1 VWPERSESDAVMYFR
16 MSTAAPDS
24 ALSGI
29 RGIGP
34 LAAAWHDKSCIDM
47 GAGLGSSNCHL
58 FPENRA
64 KPYCCHSRI
73 TAN

>member
-1 VWPERSESDAVMYFR
+1 MWPERTESDAVMYFR

-47 GAGLGSSNCHL
+47 GCEHFHL
-58 FPENRA
+58 MQLAIVLCR
-64 KPYCCHSRI
+64 
-73 TAN
+73 